1 MCMVNLQC
9 PSSALICVGRDV
21 WRLKGEIEECLV
33 SEAQLVLVSLD
44 EMMLESDVNGNI
56 DRSMF
61 GSVDFDENVDDH
73 EDITLEGEDGEYNED
88 VDDCGDQE
96 EQYEEY
102 ENDDVVEYE
111 NMGVE
116 TLVGKLSSKRMFAH
130 ELVRPKR
137 GPRLEKR
144 KRLSKNVTRCGC
156 EATCHVHVDVQ
167 TSRWYVE
174 HICVAV
180 GAVPRSDEW

>member
-1 MCMVNLQC
+1 
-9 PSSALICVGRDV
+9 
-21 WRLKGEIEECLV
+21 
-33 SEAQLVLVSLD
+33 
-44 EMMLESDVNGNI
+44 MLESDVNGNI

-111 NMGVE
+111 NMGVGNFSDFNQKD
-116 TLVGKLSSKRMFAH
+116 LIIINNIVDIRMFQVHTMNIEDVA
-130 ELVRPKR
+130 
-137 GPRLEKR
+137 
-144 KRLSKNVTRCGC
+144 RLSFSNLEIAYQFYC
-156 EATCHVHVDVQ
+156 
-167 TSRWYVE
+167 WYGRIVGFF
-174 HICVAV
+174 I
-180 GAVPRSDEW
+180 GAVPGSHEW